1 MSELHQ
7 NDAQRSSRPLLV
19 EIKGVQFRNKG
30 AYLMLLA
37 CLQGLKTLNNTEL
50 VLSPGPNLPYKE
62 RALLGAW
69 QKLSFRRK
77 GLDLT
82 GALGKLPGALRRVL
96 RRYGIVT
103 ERDVDVILEASGF
116 AYGDQWPLQFLQNT
130 AREVKR
136 FHQAGKPFIFMPQ
149 AFGPFASAESQA
161 AMRDIIQHAALV
173 YVRDPVS
180 LEHVKGCVDSL
191 PDTVRLTPDFTIGL
205 KGHSS
210 SAFPLIDGPFAALI
224 PNSKVVS
231 KFNHANAEAQR
242 TNYVEAFAAAANQL
256 VELGYAVL
264 LVNHEGEED
273 QRLCEEIA
281 RLAPCEIIRIE
292 DPLAVKAFIGNASL
306 VVSSRFHGAI
316 NALSQGVP
324 CIATSWSHKYHA
336 MMADFGMGDYCLEKL
351 SAVSLTQ
358 KISQLMAEREQLS
371 PVLASNAASL
381 KHKNQTMWQG
391 LYKTLDKYLAR

>member
-1 MSELHQ
+1 MSESK
-7 NDAQRSSRPLLV
+7 ALLV

-50 VLSPGPNLPYKE
+50 VLSPGPNLPYRE

-69 QKLSFRRK
+69 QKVSFRRK
-77 GLDLT
+77 ALDLT
-82 GALGKLPGALRRVL
+82 PWFGKLPRSVRNLMK
-96 RRYGIVT
+96 RYGMVT

-116 AYGDQWPLQFLQNT
+116 AYGDQWPLKFLQNT

-136 FHQAGKPFIFMPQ
+136 FKEAGKPFVFMPQ
-149 AFGPFASAESQA
+149 AFGPFSSEESKA
-161 AMRDIIQHAALV
+161 AMRDIIHSAALI

-180 LEHVKGCVDSL
+180 FSHLQSCEANL
-191 PDTVRLTPDFTIGL
+191 PDTVKLTPDFTVGL
-205 KGHSS
+205 KGHSTT
-210 SAFPLIDGPFAALI
+210 ALPEIEGKFAALI

-231 KFNHANAEAQR
+231 KFNHANAEAER

-256 VELGYAVL
+256 VELGYAVV
-264 LVNHEGEED
+264 LVNHEGKAD
-273 QRLCEEIA
+273 QLLCQEIA
-281 RLAPCEIIRIE
+281 RLAPCEIIQIE
-292 DPLAVKAFIGNASL
+292 DPLAVKAFIGQSSVAI
-306 VVSSRFHGAI
+306 SSRFHGAI

-336 MMADFGMGDYCLEKL
+336 MMSDFGMADYCLEKL

-358 KISQLMAEREQLS
+358 KISQLLSEKAEIKPR
-371 PVLASNAASL
+371 LAENAAKL
-381 KHKNQTMWQG
+381 KQKNQTMWQG
-391 LYKTLDKYLAR
+391 LYKTLDKYLGR

>member
-1 MSELHQ
+1 MS
-7 NDAQRSSRPLLV
+7 DSKALLV

-50 VLSPGPNLPYKE
+50 VLSPGPNLPYRE

-69 QKLSFRRK
+69 QKVSFRRK
-77 GLDLT
+77 ALDLT
-82 GALGKLPGALRRVL
+82 PWFGKLPKALRNL
-96 RRYGIVT
+96 MKRYGMVT

-116 AYGDQWPLQFLQNT
+116 AYGDQWPLKFLQNT

-136 FHQAGKPFIFMPQ
+136 FKEAGKPFVFMPQ
-149 AFGPFASAESQA
+149 AFGPFTSEESKA
-161 AMRDIIQHAALV
+161 AMRDIIHSAALI

-180 LEHVKGCVDSL
+180 FSHLQSCEANL
-191 PDTVRLTPDFTIGL
+191 PDTVKLTPDFTIGL
-205 KGHSS
+205 KGHSNV
-210 SAFPLIDGPFAALI
+210 ALPEVEGKFAALI

-231 KFNHANAEAQR
+231 KFNHANAEAER

-256 VELGYAVL
+256 VELGYAVV
-264 LVNHEGEED
+264 LVNHEGKED
-273 QRLCEEIA
+273 QLLCQEIS
-281 RLAPCEIIRIE
+281 RLAPCDTIQIE
-292 DPLAVKAFIGNASL
+292 DPLAVKAFIGQSSMTI
-306 VVSSRFHGAI
+306 SSRFHGAI

-336 MMADFGMGDYCLEKL
+336 MMSDFGMADYCLEKL

-358 KISQLMAEREQLS
+358 KVSQLLAEQQEITPR
-371 PVLASNAASL
+371 LAENAAKL
-381 KHKNQTMWQG
+381 KLKNQTMWQG
-391 LYKTLDKYLAR
+391 LYKTLDKYLGR